1 MPCLL
6 LALAG
11 PGQAWGTASRFEVR
25 ETGLEPSKSGVV
37 GLLASALG
45 RRRGEGIDDLARLRM
60 GVRVDA
66 AGRVERDYQ
75 TAIGAIRADGTRND
89 DAVVSRRYYLA
100 DAAFLV
106 ALEGE
111 GGLLEQLAEA
121 VPRPRWPL
129 FLGRKAFPPGGPIA
143 CGVHPG
149 DLSQALASGGWTDP
163 SVTRTR
169 ELCRRLAGGEAIH
182 LRTVLEVS
190 PSNANDFR
198 MDQPLSFAERSF
210 GRRYVQLGSVS
221 LSLTML
227 PRGDA
232 R

>member
-11 PGQAWGTASRFEVR
+11 PAQAWGTTSRFEVR
-25 ETGLEPSKSGVV
+25 ETNLEPSKSGVV

-45 RRRGEGIDDLARLRM
+45 RGRGERIDDLADLRM

-66 AGRVERDYQ
+66 PGWVERDYQ
-75 TAIGAIRADGTRND
+75 TALGAIRADGTRND
-89 DAVVSRRYYLA
+89 NAVVSRRYYLA

-106 ALEGE
+106 ALEGN
-111 GGLLEQLAEA
+111 GHLLKQLAEA
-121 VPRPRWPL
+121 VERPRWPL
-129 FLGRKAFPPGGPIA
+129 FLGRKAFAPGGPI
-143 CGVHPG
+143 GRGLHPG
-149 DLSQALASGGWTDP
+149 DLSQALAAGGWTDP
-163 SVTRTR
+163 SLTRTR
-169 ELCRRLAGGEAIH
+169 QLRSHLERGEAIQ

-190 PSNANDFR
+190 PSEATDFR
-198 MDQPLSFAERSF
+198 MDQPLSSADRSF
-210 GRRYVQLGSVS
+210 ARRGVQLGSIS

-227 PRGDA
+227 PREHA